1 MKLFNFRALTPSV
14 HRLLSPHHCSTE
26 NSYMA
31 LSNLSFSNLTV
42 SIALCASTVLL
53 SGCGGGTEESKQP
66 GESARG
72 PVSSPPPVLIPAPDP
87 APNPAPNPTPD
98 PMPVPIPV
106 PTATPAPAPAT
117 ALPSVP
123 APLVFTQFGGTDA
136 EIANPERGFYR
147 WAWSDLDQF
156 SKSDGADAY
165 KNGIRIVYAMVRL
178 DGYKSGALP
187 ASLLS
192 GLRTAFS
199 NARQSGV
206 KIIPRF
212 VYNYPANETEY
223 RDVADASLSRVLA
236 HIAQLKPVLQENSDV
251 IVYLQAG
258 FIGAW
263 GEWHTSSNG
272 LASSTNRTAIR
283 DALLDAMPKDQFV
296 QFRYPP
302 HLMAWF
308 ASAPGESS
316 AFNGSAASRSGVHND
331 CFLASATDVG
341 TYSDNATTRTEQRN
355 YTMALSKV
363 TPFGGE
369 TCDPADEAGAQP
381 RTSCAAILGEGK
393 QFSLTYLN
401 SEYYTE
407 TFHSRWKKDGCYAE
421 VQRSMGYRVEFLSTE
436 HAATTAAG
444 AAWPIRIAVRN
455 VGWARPYKPRQ
466 LSVFLK
472 HRVSGNVLKL
482 VTSVD
487 PRTWTAGNTFA
498 HDTSVVIPSTAQSG
512 EYDIYLALP
521 DGAAQINGDPR
532 FSIRPANADN
542 AGSRQ
547 AWDTALGAFRTG
559 MIVTVK

>member
-1 MKLFNFRALTPSV
+1 M
-14 HRLLSPHHCSTE
+14 ST
-26 NSYMA
+26 
-31 LSNLSFSNLTV
+31 
-42 SIALCASTVLL
+42 
-53 SGCGGGTEESKQP
+53 
-66 GESARG
+66 
-72 PVSSPPPVLIPAPDP
+72 
-87 APNPAPNPTPD
+87 PTPTVVAA
-98 PMPVPIPV
+98 PL
-106 PTATPAPAPAT
+106 PTPTPASAPAPVLA
-117 ALPSVP
+117 AVP
-123 APLVFTQFGGTDA
+123 APVVFTQFSGTDA

-147 WAWSDLDQF
+147 WAWTDLDQF

-178 DGYKSGALP
+178 DGYKSSALP

-192 GLRTAFS
+192 RLRTALS

-206 KIIPRF
+206 KVIPRF

-223 RDVADASLSRVLA
+223 RDVTDASLSRVLA

-251 IVYLQAG
+251 IAYLQAG

-316 AFNGSAASRSGVHND
+316 ALNGSAASRSGVHND

-341 TYSDNATTRTEQRN
+341 TYSDNASTRTEQRN

-363 TPFGGE
+363 SPFGGE
-369 TCDPADEAGAQP
+369 TCNPADEDGAQP

-407 TFHSRWKKDGCYAE
+407 AFHSRWKKDGCYAE
-421 VQRSMGYRVEFLSTE
+421 VQRSMGYRLEFLSTE
-436 HAATTAAG
+436 HAATAAAG
-444 AAWPIRIAVRN
+444 AAWPIRIALRN

-498 HDTSVVIPSTAQSG
+498 HDTSVGIPSTAQPG

-521 DGAAQINGDPR
+521 DGAAQVNGDPR
-532 FSIRPANADN
+532 FAVRPANADN
-542 AGSRQ
+542 AGNRQ
-547 AWDTALGAFRTG
+547 AWDAALGAFRIGT
-559 MIVTVK
+559 IVTVK

>member
-1 MKLFNFRALTPSV
+1 
-14 HRLLSPHHCSTE
+14 
-26 NSYMA
+26 MA
-31 LSNLSFSNLTV
+31 LNNLSFSNLTV

-53 SGCGGGTEESKQP
+53 SGCGGGTEESKQV
-66 GESARG
+66 GESASG
-72 PVSSPPPVLIPAPDP
+72 SVSSPAPVLIPAPDP
-87 APNPAPNPTPD
+87 VPNRAPNPTPD
-98 PMPVPIPV
+98 PAPVSTPVPAPV
-106 PTATPAPAPAT
+106 PTPTSVAAPVPTPTPTPALAPVA
-117 ALPSVP
+117 
-123 APLVFTQFGGTDA
+123 APVVFTQFSGTDA

-147 WAWSDLDQF
+147 WAWTDLDQF

-178 DGYKSGALP
+178 DGYKSSALP

-192 GLRTAFS
+192 RLRTAFA

-206 KIIPRF
+206 KVIPRF
-212 VYNYPANETEY
+212 VYNYPASETEY
-223 RDVADASLSRVLA
+223 RDVTDASLSRVLA
-236 HIAQLKPVLQENSDV
+236 HIAQLKPVLQENTDV
-251 IVYLQAG
+251 IAYLQAG

-263 GEWHTSSNG
+263 GEWHTSSSG

-316 AFNGSAASRSGVHND
+316 ALNGSAASRSGVHND

-341 TYSDNATTRTEQRN
+341 TYSDNASTRTEQRN

-369 TCDPADEAGAQP
+369 TCNPADEDGAQP

-407 TFHSRWKKDGCYAE
+407 AFHSRWKKDGCYAE
-421 VQRSMGYRVEFLSTE
+421 VQRSMGYRLEFLSTE
-436 HAATTAAG
+436 HAATAAAG

-498 HDTSVVIPSTAQSG
+498 HDTSVGIPSTAQPG

-521 DGAAQINGDPR
+521 DGAAQVNGDPR
-532 FSIRPANADN
+532 FAVRPANADN

-547 AWDTALGAFRTG
+547 AWDAALGAFSTG
-559 MIVTVK
+559 TIVTVK

>member
-1 MKLFNFRALTPSV
+1 
-14 HRLLSPHHCSTE
+14 
-26 NSYMA
+26 MA
-31 LSNLSFSNLTV
+31 LNNLSFSNLTV

-53 SGCGGGTEESKQP
+53 SGCGGGTEESKQV
-66 GESARG
+66 GESASG
-72 PVSSPPPVLIPAPDP
+72 SVSSPAQVLIPAPDP
-87 APNPAPNPTPD
+87 VPNRAPNPTPD
-98 PMPVPIPV
+98 PAPVSTPVPAPV
-106 PTATPAPAPAT
+106 PTPTSVAAPVPTPTPTPALAPVA
-117 ALPSVP
+117 
-123 APLVFTQFGGTDA
+123 APVVFTQFSGTDA

-147 WAWSDLDQF
+147 WAWTDLDQF

-165 KNGIRIVYAMVRL
+165 KNGVRIVYAMVRL
-178 DGYKSGALP
+178 DGYKSSALP

-192 GLRTAFS
+192 RLRTAFA

-206 KIIPRF
+206 KVIPRF
-212 VYNYPANETEY
+212 VYNYPASETEY
-223 RDVADASLSRVLA
+223 RDVTDASLSRVLA
-236 HIAQLKPVLQENSDV
+236 HIAQLKPVLQENTDV
-251 IVYLQAG
+251 IAYLQAG

-316 AFNGSAASRSGVHND
+316 ALNGSAASRSGVHND

-341 TYSDNATTRTEQRN
+341 TYSDNASTRTEQRN

-363 TPFGGE
+363 SPFGGE
-369 TCDPADEAGAQP
+369 TCDPADEDGAQP

-407 TFHSRWKKDGCYAE
+407 AFHSRWKKDGCYAE
-421 VQRSMGYRVEFLSTE
+421 VQRSMGYRLEFLSTE
-436 HAATTAAG
+436 HAATAAAG
-444 AAWPIRIAVRN
+444 AAWPIRMAVRN

-487 PRTWTAGNTFA
+487 PRTWTASNTFA
-498 HDTSVVIPSTAQSG
+498 HDISVVIPSTAQPG
-512 EYDIYLALP
+512 DYDIYLALP

-532 FSIRPANADN
+532 FAVRPANADN

-547 AWDTALGAFRTG
+547 AWDAALGAFSTG
-559 MIVTVK
+559 TIVTVK

>member
-1 MKLFNFRALTPSV
+1 
-14 HRLLSPHHCSTE
+14 
-26 NSYMA
+26 MA
-31 LSNLSFSNLTV
+31 LNNLSFSNLTV
-42 SIALCASTVLL
+42 SVALCASTVLL
-53 SGCGGGTEESKQP
+53 SGCGGGTEESKLS
-66 GESARG
+66 GESASG
-72 PVSSPPPVLIPAPDP
+72 SVSSPAPVLIPAPDP
-87 APNPAPNPTPD
+87 APNPTPD
-98 PMPVPIPV
+98 PAPV
-106 PTATPAPAPAT
+106 PTPVPTPVSTPTPTLVAAPLPTPTPASAPAPVLA
-117 ALPSVP
+117 AVP
-123 APLVFTQFGGTDA
+123 APVVFTQFGGTDA
-136 EIANPERGFYR
+136 EIPNPERGFYR
-147 WAWSDLDQF
+147 WAWTDLDQF

-165 KNGIRIVYAMVRL
+165 KSGIRIVYAMVRL
-178 DGYKSGALP
+178 DGYKSSALP
-187 ASLLS
+187 VSLLS
-192 GLRTAFS
+192 RLRTALS

-206 KIIPRF
+206 KVIPRF

-223 RDVADASLSRVLA
+223 RDVTDASLSRVLA

-251 IVYLQAG
+251 IAYLQAG

-308 ASAPGESS
+308 ASAPAESS
-316 AFNGSAASRSGVHND
+316 ALNGSAASRSGVHND

-341 TYSDNATTRTEQRN
+341 TYSDNASTRTEQRN

-363 TPFGGE
+363 SPFGGE
-369 TCDPADEAGAQP
+369 TCNPADEDGAQP

-407 TFHSRWKKDGCYAE
+407 AFHSRWKKDGCYAE
-421 VQRSMGYRVEFLSTE
+421 VQRSMGYRLEFLSTE
-436 HAATTAAG
+436 HAATAAAG
-444 AAWPIRIAVRN
+444 AAWPIRVAVRN

-498 HDTSVVIPSTAQSG
+498 HDTSVGIPSTAQPG

-521 DGAAQINGDPR
+521 DGAAQVNGDPR
-532 FSIRPANADN
+532 FAVRPANADN
-542 AGSRQ
+542 AGNRQ
-547 AWDTALGAFRTG
+547 AWDAALGAFRTG
-559 MIVTVK
+559 TIVTVK

>member
-1 MKLFNFRALTPSV
+1 
-14 HRLLSPHHCSTE
+14 
-26 NSYMA
+26 MA
-31 LSNLSFSNLTV
+31 LNNLSFSNLTV

-53 SGCGGGTEESKQP
+53 SGCGGGTEESKQV
-66 GESARG
+66 GESASG
-72 PVSSPPPVLIPAPDP
+72 SVFSPAPVLIPAPDP
-87 APNPAPNPTPD
+87 VPNRAPNPTPD
-98 PMPVPIPV
+98 PAPVSTPVPAPV
-106 PTATPAPAPAT
+106 PTPTSVAAPVPTPTPTPALAPVA
-117 ALPSVP
+117 
-123 APLVFTQFGGTDA
+123 APVVFTQFSGTDA

-147 WAWSDLDQF
+147 WAWTDLDQF

-178 DGYKSGALP
+178 DAYKSSALP

-192 GLRTAFS
+192 RLRTAFS

-223 RDVADASLSRVLA
+223 RDVTDASLSRVLA

-251 IVYLQAG
+251 IAYLQAG

-283 DALLDAMPKDQFV
+283 DALLDALPKDQFV

-308 ASAPGESS
+308 ASPPGESG
-316 AFNGSAASRSGVHND
+316 ALNGSAASRSGVHND

-341 TYSDNATTRTEQRN
+341 TYSDNASTRTEQRN

-369 TCDPADEAGAQP
+369 TCDPADEDGAQP

-407 TFHSRWKKDGCYAE
+407 AFHSRWKKDGCYAE
-421 VQRSMGYRVEFLSTE
+421 VQRSMGYRLEFLSTE
-436 HAATTAAG
+436 HAATAAAG
-444 AAWPIRIAVRN
+444 AAWPIRMALRN

-487 PRTWTAGNTFA
+487 PRTWTASNTFA
-498 HDTSVVIPSTAQSG
+498 HDISVVIPSTAQPG
-512 EYDIYLALP
+512 DYDIYLALP

-532 FSIRPANADN
+532 FAVRPANADN

-547 AWDTALGAFRTG
+547 AWDAALGAFSTG
-559 MIVTVK
+559 TIVTVK

>member
-1 MKLFNFRALTPSV
+1 
-14 HRLLSPHHCSTE
+14 
-26 NSYMA
+26 MA
-31 LSNLSFSNLTV
+31 LSDLSFPNLTV
-42 SIALCASTVLL
+42 SIAFCASTVLL
-53 SGCGGGTEESKQP
+53 SGCGGGTEESKQS
-66 GESARG
+66 GESASS
-72 PVSSPPPVLIPAPDP
+72 PVSSPAPIVIPAPDP
-87 APNPAPNPTPD
+87 TPD
-98 PMPVPIPV
+98 PAPVSTPIPAPV
-106 PTATPAPAPAT
+106 PTPTSVAAPAPTPTPAPAP
-117 ALPSVP
+117 PSVS

-147 WAWSDLDQF
+147 WAWTDLDQF

-178 DGYKSGALP
+178 DGYKSSALP

-192 GLRTAFS
+192 RLRTAFS

-206 KIIPRF
+206 KVIPRF
-212 VYNYPANETEY
+212 VYNYPASETEY
-223 RDVADASLSRVLA
+223 RDVTDASLSRVLA

-251 IVYLQAG
+251 IAYLQAG

-272 LASSTNRTAIR
+272 LASSTVRTAIR

-316 AFNGSAASRSGVHND
+316 ALNGSAASRSGVHND

-341 TYSDNATTRTEQRN
+341 TYSDNASTRTEQRN

-363 TPFGGE
+363 SPFGGE
-369 TCDPADEAGAQP
+369 TCDPADEDGAQP

-401 SEYYTE
+401 SEYHTE
-407 TFHSRWKKDGCYAE
+407 AFHSRWKKDGCYAE
-421 VQRSMGYRVEFLSTE
+421 VQRSMGYRLEFLSTE
-436 HAATTAAG
+436 HGATATAG
-444 AAWPIRIAVRN
+444 AAWPIRITVRN

-466 LSVFLK
+466 LSIFLK

-498 HDTSVVIPSTAQSG
+498 HDISIVIPSTAQSG

-532 FSIRPANADN
+532 FAVRPANADN
-542 AGSRQ
+542 AGNRQ
-547 AWDTALGAFRTG
+547 AWNTALGAFGTG
-559 MIVTVK
+559 TIVTLK

>member
-1 MKLFNFRALTPSV
+1 
-14 HRLLSPHHCSTE
+14 
-26 NSYMA
+26 MA
-31 LSNLSFSNLTV
+31 LNNLSFSNLTV

-53 SGCGGGTEESKQP
+53 SGCGGGTEESKQS
-66 GESARG
+66 GESASS
-72 PVSSPPPVLIPAPDP
+72 PVSSPAPILSPAPSP
-87 APNPAPNPTPD
+87 VPSPAPNPTPD
-98 PMPVPIPV
+98 PAPVSTPVPAPVPAPASVTAPV
-106 PTATPAPAPAT
+106 PTPTPAPASAPVLA
-117 ALPSVP
+117 AVP
-123 APLVFTQFGGTDA
+123 APVFFTQFSGTDA

-147 WAWSDLDQF
+147 WAWTDLDQF

-178 DGYKSGALP
+178 DAYKSSVLP

-192 GLRTAFS
+192 RLRTALS

-206 KIIPRF
+206 KVIPRF

-223 RDVADASLSRVLA
+223 RDVTDASLSRVLA
-236 HIAQLKPVLQENSDV
+236 HIAQLKPVLQENTDV
-251 IVYLQAG
+251 IAYLQAG

-272 LASSTNRTAIR
+272 LASSINRTAIR

-302 HLMAWF
+302 HLMAWS
-308 ASAPGESS
+308 ASAPAESS

-341 TYSDNATTRTEQRN
+341 TYSDNATTRTEQHN

-363 TPFGGE
+363 SPFGGE
-369 TCDPADEAGAQP
+369 TCNPADEDGAQP

-407 TFHSRWKKDGCYAE
+407 AFHSRWKKDGCYAE
-421 VQRSMGYRVEFLSTE
+421 VQRSMGYRLEFLSTE
-436 HAATTAAG
+436 HAATAAAG
-444 AAWPIRIAVRN
+444 AAWPIRITVRN

-498 HDTSVVIPSTAQSG
+498 HDTSVVIPSTAQPG
-512 EYDIYLALP
+512 DYDIYLALP
-521 DGAAQINGDPR
+521 DGAAQVNGDPR
-532 FSIRPANADN
+532 FAVRPANADN
-542 AGSRQ
+542 AGNRQ

-559 MIVTVK
+559 TIVTVK

>member
-1 MKLFNFRALTPSV
+1 
-14 HRLLSPHHCSTE
+14 
-26 NSYMA
+26 MA
-31 LSNLSFSNLTV
+31 LNNLSFSNLTV

-53 SGCGGGTEESKQP
+53 SGCGGGTEESKQV
-66 GESARG
+66 GESASG
-72 PVSSPPPVLIPAPDP
+72 SVSSPAQVLIPAPDP
-87 APNPAPNPTPD
+87 VPNRAPNPTPD
-98 PMPVPIPV
+98 PAPVSTPVPAPV
-106 PTATPAPAPAT
+106 PTPTSVAAPVPTPTPTPALAPVA
-117 ALPSVP
+117 
-123 APLVFTQFGGTDA
+123 APVVFTQFSGTDA

-147 WAWSDLDQF
+147 WAWTDLDQF

-178 DGYKSGALP
+178 DGYKSSALP

-192 GLRTAFS
+192 RLRTAFS

-206 KIIPRF
+206 KVIPRF
-212 VYNYPANETEY
+212 VYNYPASETEY
-223 RDVADASLSRVLA
+223 RDVTDASLSRVLA
-236 HIAQLKPVLQENSDV
+236 HIAQLKPVLQENTDV
-251 IVYLQAG
+251 IAYLQAG

-316 AFNGSAASRSGVHND
+316 ALNGSAALRSGVHND

-341 TYSDNATTRTEQRN
+341 TYSDNASTRTEQRN

-363 TPFGGE
+363 SPFGGE
-369 TCDPADEAGAQP
+369 TCDPADEDGAQP

-407 TFHSRWKKDGCYAE
+407 AFHSRWKKDGCYAE
-421 VQRSMGYRVEFLSTE
+421 VQRSMGYRLEFLSTE
-436 HAATTAAG
+436 HAATAAAG

-487 PRTWTAGNTFA
+487 PRTWTASNTFA
-498 HDTSVVIPSTAQSG
+498 HDTSVGIPSTAQPG

-532 FSIRPANADN
+532 FAVRPANADN
-542 AGSRQ
+542 AGNRQ
-547 AWDTALGAFRTG
+547 AWNTALGAFSTG
-559 MIVTVK
+559 TIVTVK

>member
-1 MKLFNFRALTPSV
+1 
-14 HRLLSPHHCSTE
+14 
-26 NSYMA
+26 MA
-31 LSNLSFSNLTV
+31 LNNLSFSNLTV

-53 SGCGGGTEESKQP
+53 SGCGGGTEESKQV
-66 GESARG
+66 GESASG
-72 PVSSPPPVLIPAPDP
+72 SVSSPAPVLIPAPDP
-87 APNPAPNPTPD
+87 VPNRAPNPTPD
-98 PMPVPIPV
+98 PAPVSTPVPAPV
-106 PTATPAPAPAT
+106 PTPTSVAAPVPTPTPTPALAPVA
-117 ALPSVP
+117 
-123 APLVFTQFGGTDA
+123 APVVFTQFSGTDA

-147 WAWSDLDQF
+147 WAWTDLDQF

-165 KNGIRIVYAMVRL
+165 KNGVRIVYAMVRL
-178 DGYKSGALP
+178 DGYKSSALP

-192 GLRTAFS
+192 RLRTAFA

-206 KIIPRF
+206 KVIPRF
-212 VYNYPANETEY
+212 VYNYPASETEY
-223 RDVADASLSRVLA
+223 RDVTDASLSRVLA
-236 HIAQLKPVLQENSDV
+236 HIAQLKPVLQENTDV
-251 IVYLQAG
+251 IAYLQAG

-316 AFNGSAASRSGVHND
+316 ALNGSAASRSGVHND

-341 TYSDNATTRTEQRN
+341 TYSDNASTRTEQRN

-369 TCDPADEAGAQP
+369 TCNPADEDGAQP

-407 TFHSRWKKDGCYAE
+407 AFHSRWKKDGCYAE
-421 VQRSMGYRVEFLSTE
+421 VQRSMGYRLEFLSTE
-436 HAATTAAG
+436 HAATAAAG
-444 AAWPIRIAVRN
+444 AAWPIRMAVRN

-487 PRTWTAGNTFA
+487 PRTWTASNTFA
-498 HDTSVVIPSTAQSG
+498 HDISVVIPSTAQPG
-512 EYDIYLALP
+512 DYDIYLALP

-532 FSIRPANADN
+532 FAVRPANADN

-547 AWDTALGAFRTG
+547 AWDAALGAFSTG
-559 MIVTVK
+559 TIVTVK

>member
-1 MKLFNFRALTPSV
+1 
-14 HRLLSPHHCSTE
+14 
-26 NSYMA
+26 MA
-31 LSNLSFSNLTV
+31 LSDLSFPNLTV
-42 SIALCASTVLL
+42 SIAFCASTVLL
-53 SGCGGGTEESKQP
+53 SGCGGGTEESKQS
-66 GESARG
+66 GESASS
-72 PVSSPPPVLIPAPDP
+72 PVSSPAPIVIP
-87 APNPAPNPTPD
+87 APNPAPNPALNPAPDPTPD
-98 PMPVPIPV
+98 PAPVSTPIPAPV
-106 PTATPAPAPAT
+106 PTPTLVAAPAPT
-117 ALPSVP
+117 PTPPSVS

-136 EIANPERGFYR
+136 EIPNPERGFYR
-147 WAWSDLDQF
+147 WAWTDLDQF

-178 DGYKSGALP
+178 DGYKSSALP

-192 GLRTAFS
+192 RLRTAFS

-206 KIIPRF
+206 KVIPRF
-212 VYNYPANETEY
+212 VYNYPASETEY
-223 RDVADASLSRVLA
+223 RDVTDASLSRVLA

-251 IVYLQAG
+251 IAYLQAG

-272 LASSTNRTAIR
+272 LASSTVRTAIR

-316 AFNGSAASRSGVHND
+316 ALNGSAASRSGVHND

-341 TYSDNATTRTEQRN
+341 TYSDNASTRTEQRN

-363 TPFGGE
+363 SPFGGE
-369 TCDPADEAGAQP
+369 TCDPADEDGAQP

-401 SEYYTE
+401 SEYHTE
-407 TFHSRWKKDGCYAE
+407 AFHSRWKKDGCYAE
-421 VQRSMGYRVEFLSTE
+421 VQRSMGYRLEFLSTE
-436 HAATTAAG
+436 HGATAAAG
-444 AAWPIRIAVRN
+444 AAWPIRITVRN

-498 HDTSVVIPSTAQSG
+498 HDISIVIPSTAQSG
-512 EYDIYLALP
+512 EYDTYLALP

-532 FSIRPANADN
+532 FAVRPANADN
-542 AGSRQ
+542 AGNRQ
-547 AWDTALGAFRTG
+547 AWNTALGAFSTG
-559 MIVTVK
+559 TIVTLK

>member
-1 MKLFNFRALTPSV
+1 
-14 HRLLSPHHCSTE
+14 
-26 NSYMA
+26 MA
-31 LSNLSFSNLTV
+31 LNNLSFSNLTV

-53 SGCGGGTEESKQP
+53 SGCGGGIEESKQV
-66 GESARG
+66 GESASS
-72 PVSSPPPVLIPAPDP
+72 PVSSPAPIVIPAPDP
-87 APNPAPNPTPD
+87 APNPAPDPTPG
-98 PMPVPIPV
+98 PAPVSTPVPAPV
-106 PTATPAPAPAT
+106 PTPTSVAAPVPTPTPTPALAPVA
-117 ALPSVP
+117 
-123 APLVFTQFGGTDA
+123 APVVFAQFGGTDA

-147 WAWSDLDQF
+147 WAWTDLDQF

-178 DGYKSGALP
+178 DGYKSSALP

-192 GLRTAFS
+192 RLRTAFA

-206 KIIPRF
+206 KVIPRF
-212 VYNYPANETEY
+212 VYNYPASETEY
-223 RDVADASLSRVLA
+223 RDVTDASLSRVLA
-236 HIAQLKPVLQENSDV
+236 HIAQLKPVLQENTDV
-251 IVYLQAG
+251 IAYLQAG

-308 ASAPGESS
+308 ASAPAESS

-341 TYSDNATTRTEQRN
+341 TYSDNASTRTEQRN

-363 TPFGGE
+363 SPFGGE
-369 TCDPADEAGAQP
+369 TCDPADEDGAQP

-407 TFHSRWKKDGCYAE
+407 AFHSRWKKDGCYAE
-421 VQRSMGYRVEFLSTE
+421 VQRSMGYRLEFLSTE
-436 HAATTAAG
+436 HAATAAAG

-498 HDTSVVIPSTAQSG
+498 HDTSVVIPSTAQPG
-512 EYDIYLALP
+512 DYDIYLALP

-532 FSIRPANADN
+532 FAVRPANADN
-542 AGSRQ
+542 AGNRQ
-547 AWDTALGAFRTG
+547 AWNTALGAFSTG
-559 MIVTVK
+559 TIVTVK

>member
-1 MKLFNFRALTPSV
+1 
-14 HRLLSPHHCSTE
+14 
-26 NSYMA
+26 MA
-31 LSNLSFSNLTV
+31 LNNLSFSNLTV

-53 SGCGGGTEESKQP
+53 SGCGGGTEESKQS
-66 GESARG
+66 GESASS
-72 PVSSPPPVLIPAPDP
+72 PVSSPAPILSPAPSP
-87 APNPAPNPTPD
+87 VPSPAPNPTPD
-98 PMPVPIPV
+98 PAPVSTPVPAPV
-106 PTATPAPAPAT
+106 PTPASVAAPVPTPTPTPASAPVLA
-117 ALPSVP
+117 AVP
-123 APLVFTQFGGTDA
+123 APVVFTQFSGTDA

-147 WAWSDLDQF
+147 WAWTDLDQF

-178 DGYKSGALP
+178 DAYKSSALP
-187 ASLLS
+187 ANLLS
-192 GLRTAFS
+192 RLRTALS

-206 KIIPRF
+206 KVIPRF

-223 RDVADASLSRVLA
+223 RDVTDASLSRVLA
-236 HIAQLKPVLQENSDV
+236 HIAQLKPVLQENTDV
-251 IVYLQAG
+251 IAYLQAG

-272 LASSTNRTAIR
+272 LASSTNRTVIR

-302 HLMAWF
+302 HLMAWS
-308 ASAPGESS
+308 ASAPAESS

-341 TYSDNATTRTEQRN
+341 TYSDNASTRTEQRN

-363 TPFGGE
+363 SPFGGE
-369 TCDPADEAGAQP
+369 TCNPADEDGAQP

-407 TFHSRWKKDGCYAE
+407 AFHSRWKKDGCYAE
-421 VQRSMGYRVEFLSTE
+421 VQRSMGYRLEFLSTE
-436 HAATTAAG
+436 HAATAAAG

-487 PRTWTAGNTFA
+487 PRIWTAGNTFA
-498 HDTSVVIPSTAQSG
+498 HDTSVVIPSTAQPG
-512 EYDIYLALP
+512 DYDIYLALP
-521 DGAAQINGDPR
+521 DGAAQVNGDPR
-532 FSIRPANADN
+532 FAVRPANADN
-542 AGSRQ
+542 AGNRQ

-559 MIVTVK
+559 TIVTVK

>member
-1 MKLFNFRALTPSV
+1 
-14 HRLLSPHHCSTE
+14 
-26 NSYMA
+26 MA
-31 LSNLSFSNLTV
+31 LNNLSFSNLTV

-53 SGCGGGTEESKQP
+53 SGCGGGTEESKQV
-66 GESARG
+66 GESASG
-72 PVSSPPPVLIPAPDP
+72 SVSSPVPVLIPAPDP
-87 APNPAPNPTPD
+87 VPNRAPDPTPD
-98 PMPVPIPV
+98 PAPVSTPVPAPV
-106 PTATPAPAPAT
+106 PTPASVAAPVPTPTPSSASAPALAP
-117 ALPSVP
+117 VP
-123 APLVFTQFGGTDA
+123 APVVFTQFSGTDA

-147 WAWSDLDQF
+147 WAWTDLDQF

-165 KNGIRIVYAMVRL
+165 KNGIRIVYTMVRL
-178 DGYKSGALP
+178 DGYKSSALP

-192 GLRTAFS
+192 RLRTAFS

-206 KIIPRF
+206 KVIPRF

-223 RDVADASLSRVLA
+223 RDVTDASLSRVLA
-236 HIAQLKPVLQENSDV
+236 HIVQLKPVLQENSDV
-251 IVYLQAG
+251 IAYLQAG

-272 LASSTNRTAIR
+272 LASSTNRTTIR

-296 QFRYPP
+296 QFRYPR

-308 ASAPGESS
+308 ASAPAESS
-316 AFNGSAASRSGVHND
+316 ALNGSAASRSGVHND

-341 TYSDNATTRTEQRN
+341 TYSDNASTRTEQRN

-369 TCDPADEAGAQP
+369 TCNPADEDGAQP

-407 TFHSRWKKDGCYAE
+407 AFHSRWKKDGCYAE
-421 VQRSMGYRVEFLSTE
+421 VQRSMGYRLEFLSTE
-436 HAATTAAG
+436 HAATAAAG

-472 HRVSGNVLKL
+472 HRVSGSVLKL

-521 DGAAQINGDPR
+521 DGAAQVNVDPR
-532 FSIRPANADN
+532 FAVRPANADN
-542 AGSRQ
+542 AGNRQ
-547 AWDTALGAFRTG
+547 AWDATLGAFRTG
-559 MIVTVK
+559 TIVTVK

>member
-1 MKLFNFRALTPSV
+1 
-14 HRLLSPHHCSTE
+14 
-26 NSYMA
+26 MA
-31 LSNLSFSNLTV
+31 LNNLSFSNLTV

-53 SGCGGGTEESKQP
+53 SGCGGGTEESKQS
-66 GESARG
+66 GEGASG
-72 PVSSPPPVLIPAPDP
+72 SVSSPAPILIPAPEP
-87 APNPAPNPTPD
+87 APTPTPD
-98 PMPVPIPV
+98 PTPV
-106 PTATPAPAPAT
+106 PTAVTVPVPAPTPVAAPVPTSVPAPAS
-117 ALPSVP
+117 ALPSVS
-123 APLVFTQFGGTDA
+123 APLAFTQFSGTNA
-136 EIANPERGFYR
+136 EIPNPERGFYR
-147 WAWSDLDQF
+147 WAWTDLDQF

-165 KNGIRIVYAMVRL
+165 KNGIRLVYAMVRL
-178 DGYKSGALP
+178 DGYKSSALP

-192 GLRTAFS
+192 RLRTAFS

-206 KIIPRF
+206 KVIPRF
-212 VYNYPANETEY
+212 VYNYPASETEY
-223 RDVADASLSRVLA
+223 RDVTDASLSRVLA

-251 IVYLQAG
+251 IAYLQAG

-272 LASSTNRTAIR
+272 LTSSTNRTTIR

-316 AFNGSAASRSGVHND
+316 ALNGSAASRSGVHND

-341 TYSDNATTRTEQRN
+341 TYSDNASTRTEQRN
-355 YTMALSKV
+355 YTIALSKV
-363 TPFGGE
+363 SPFGGE
-369 TCDPADEAGAQP
+369 TCDPADEADAQP

-407 TFHSRWKKDGCYAE
+407 AFHSRWKKDGCYAE
-421 VQRSMGYRVEFLSTE
+421 VQRSMGYRLEFLSTE
-436 HAATTAAG
+436 HAATAAAG
-444 AAWPIRIAVRN
+444 SAWPIRIAVRN

-482 VTSVD
+482 ATSVD

-498 HDTSVVIPSTAQSG
+498 HDMSVGIPATAQPG

-521 DGAAQINGDPR
+521 DGAAQVNGDPR
-532 FSIRPANADN
+532 FAVRPANADN
-542 AGSRQ
+542 AGNRQ
-547 AWDTALGAFRTG
+547 AWNTALGAFSTG
-559 MIVTVK
+559 TIVTVK

>member
-1 MKLFNFRALTPSV
+1 M
-14 HRLLSPHHCSTE
+14 
-26 NSYMA
+26 
-31 LSNLSFSNLTV
+31 V
-42 SIALCASTVLL
+42 SIALCASMAML
-53 SGCGGGTEESKQP
+53 SGCGGGTNDITQH

-72 PVSSPPPVLIPAPDP
+72 STSSPTPISIPAPDP
-87 APNPAPNPTPD
+87 APMPTSD
-98 PMPVPIPV
+98 PTPV
-106 PTATPAPAPAT
+106 PTTTSLPAPVRTPTPVPTLTSVAAP
-117 ALPSVP
+117 V
-123 APLVFTQFGGTDA
+123 VFTQFGGTDA
-136 EIANPERGFYR
+136 EISNPERGFYR
-147 WAWSDLDQF
+147 WAWTDLNQF

-178 DGYKSGALP
+178 DNYKSSALP

-223 RDVADASLSRVLA
+223 RDVTDASLSRVLA

-251 IVYLQAG
+251 IAYLQAG

-283 DALLDAMPKDQFV
+283 DALLDAMPKDQFI

-302 HLMAWF
+302 HVMAWF
-308 ASAPGESS
+308 ASAPAESS
-316 AFNGSAASRSGVHND
+316 AFTGSAASRSGVHND

-341 TYSDNATTRTEQRN
+341 TYSENASTRTEQRN
-355 YTMALSKV
+355 YTMALAKV
-363 TPFGGE
+363 SPFGGE
-369 TCDPADEAGAQP
+369 TCDPADEDGAQP
-381 RTSCAAILGEGK
+381 RTSCEAILGEGK

-407 TFHSRWKKDGCYAE
+407 AFHSRWKKDGCYAE
-421 VQRSMGYRVEFLSTE
+421 VQRSMGYRLEFLSTE
-436 HAATTAAG
+436 HGATAAAG
-444 AAWPIRIAVRN
+444 AAWPLRIAVRN

-466 LSVFLK
+466 LSIFLK
-472 HRVSGNVLKL
+472 HRVSGAVLKL
-482 VTSVD
+482 MTSVD

-498 HDTSVVIPSTAQSG
+498 HDLTLVIPSTAPSG

-521 DGAAQINGDPR
+521 DGAAQLNGDPR
-532 FSIRPANADN
+532 FAVRPANADN
-542 AGSRQ
+542 AGNRQ

-559 MIVTVK
+559 TIVTVK

>member
-1 MKLFNFRALTPSV
+1 
-14 HRLLSPHHCSTE
+14 
-26 NSYMA
+26 MA
-31 LSNLSFSNLTV
+31 LNNLSFSNLTV

-53 SGCGGGTEESKQP
+53 SGCGGGTEESKQV
-66 GESARG
+66 GESASG
-72 PVSSPPPVLIPAPDP
+72 SVSSPAQVLIPAPDP
-87 APNPAPNPTPD
+87 VPNRAPNPTPD
-98 PMPVPIPV
+98 PAPVSTPVPAPV
-106 PTATPAPAPAT
+106 PTPTSVAAPVPTPTPTPALAPVA
-117 ALPSVP
+117 
-123 APLVFTQFGGTDA
+123 APVVFTQFSGTDA

-147 WAWSDLDQF
+147 WAWTDLDQF

-178 DGYKSGALP
+178 DGYKSSALP

-192 GLRTAFS
+192 RLRTAFA

-206 KIIPRF
+206 KVIPRF
-212 VYNYPANETEY
+212 VYNYPASETEY
-223 RDVADASLSRVLA
+223 RDVTDASLSRVLA
-236 HIAQLKPVLQENSDV
+236 HIAQLKPVLQENTDV
-251 IVYLQAG
+251 IAYLQAG

-263 GEWHTSSNG
+263 GEWHTSSSG

-316 AFNGSAASRSGVHND
+316 ALNGSAASRSGVHND

-341 TYSDNATTRTEQRN
+341 TYSDNASTRTEQRN

-363 TPFGGE
+363 SPFGGE
-369 TCDPADEAGAQP
+369 TCDPADEDGAQP

-407 TFHSRWKKDGCYAE
+407 AFHSRWKKDGCYAE
-421 VQRSMGYRVEFLSTE
+421 VQRSMGYRLEFLSTE
-436 HAATTAAG
+436 HAATAAAG
-444 AAWPIRIAVRN
+444 AAWPIRMAVRN

-487 PRTWTAGNTFA
+487 PRTWTASNTFA
-498 HDTSVVIPSTAQSG
+498 HDISVVIPSTAQPG
-512 EYDIYLALP
+512 DYDIYLALP

-532 FSIRPANADN
+532 FAVRPANADN

-547 AWDTALGAFRTG
+547 AWDAALGAFSTG
-559 MIVTVK
+559 TIVTVK